1 MADRGTALKL
11 PDNSE
16 KSKKPHIQ
24 IIEIGYFNAIM
35 VSKYQNNK
43 IDILKKNMEDELY
56 SSVDTAKGTANVKPW
71 EPKIMILR

>member
-1 MADRGTALKL
+1 
-11 PDNSE
+11 
-16 KSKKPHIQ
+16 
-24 IIEIGYFNAIM
+24 M

-71 EPKIMILR
+71 EPKIMILREP